1 MKGKLKDYLLLYS
14 KGLAMGAADVVPG
27 VSGGTIAFISGI
39 YQTLLDSI
47 KSFDGRALRLLFQF
61 KLTELW
67 AHVNGTFLLVLLA
80 GIGTSIL
87 SLSKLIL
94 YLLKNEPIV
103 IWSFFF
109 GLIIASTVLVFK
121 EVKNKSLIMVW
132 VSAII
137 GALIAFLITRAT
149 PAETPEAYWF
159 IFISGAIAICAMI
172 LPGIS
177 GSFILVLM
185 VKYEFILQSLQAF
198 NLPVIITF
206 ASGCVVGLL
215 SFAHLLSYLLKR
227 YHDLTV
233 SLLAGFMVGSLY
245 KVWPWKQVL
254 ETYIDR
260 HGEVKPLVEQ
270 NLMPWVFQEATG
282 QNPKWLLSLIFL
294 IVGLALVL
302 VIEYLASRR
311 QSVG

>member
-1 MKGKLKDYLLLYS
+1 
-14 KGLAMGAADVVPG
+14 MGAADVVPG
-27 VSGGTIAFISGI
+27 VSGGTIAFITGI

-47 KSFDGRALRLLFQF
+47 KSFDKEALKLLFQF

-67 AHVNGTFLLVLLA
+67 SHINGTFLLVLLS
-80 GIGTSIL
+80 GIGTSII

-94 YLLKNEPIV
+94 YLLKNQPIL

-109 GLIIASTVLVFK
+109 GLIIASTVLVFR
-121 EVKNKSLIMVW
+121 EVKNKNQIMVW
-132 VSAII
+132 VAAIA
-137 GALIAFLITRAT
+137 GALFAFLITRAT

-159 IFISGAIAICAMI
+159 IFLSGAIAICAMI

-177 GSFILVLM
+177 GSFILVLL

-198 NLPVIITF
+198 NIPVIVVF

-215 SFAHLLSYLLKR
+215 SFAHLLSYLLKQ

-245 KVWPWKQVL
+245 KVWPWKQAL
-254 ETYIDR
+254 ETYVDR

-270 NLMPWVFQEATG
+270 NLMPWVYEQATSQE
-282 QNPKWLLSLIFL
+282 PKLLFALLFL
-294 IVGLALVL
+294 ALGLALVL
-302 VIEYLASRR
+302 IIDRWAVKGQTS
-311 QSVG
+311 